1 LGGGGRFVP
10 ENIEPNRVSKTF
22 LKTLNQI
29 DDEKPILT
37 GLEMLNEATLAATGS
52 ELTQREIDAFPE
64 LLKVI
69 IEEISLARLKT
80 NSVTNYLKFTATHLR
95 RQLNLARQKPIA
107 QMKPFEPGAQQ
118 KDTGEVEQTEQI
130 EPMTLEP
137 LGSAERSNLL
147 VIYRPV
153 FKEKGIEALENVRG
167 IVTQE
172 DWNWL
177 VENLREN

>member
-1 LGGGGRFVP
+1 
-10 ENIEPNRVSKTF
+10 
-22 LKTLNQI
+22 
-29 DDEKPILT
+29 
-37 GLEMLNEATLAATGS
+37 
-52 ELTQREIDAFPE
+52 
-64 LLKVI
+64 
-69 IEEISLARLKT
+69 
-80 NSVTNYLKFTATHLR
+80 
-95 RQLNLARQKPIA
+95 
-107 QMKPFEPGAQQ
+107 MKPFEPGAQQ

-147 VIYRPV
+147 VIYRSV